1 MSAVSP
7 AKLKAHLSAIK
18 ERFLDNSSPPNTL
31 ADAYFGILKI
41 ELLLRGVLV
50 DDDEKIW
57 SKIQSS
63 VGKSLLVEQ
72 SSTSKIPKALLAG
85 ANVMAGRVTEA
96 FYTKLTTSISL
107 PIDRSVNGV
116 NSFDLL
122 RVFVPPEK
130 SLGAR
135 QRAEDLQDE
144 RWLFLLLSNSQ
155 SHDSNEIGIG
165 NYTNG
170 ILQMALGY
178 YSTATSIV
186 SDTPQMW
193 KKVWDVWSL
202 LGTADSL
209 DDNDPNDDRPP
220 YEAQGAIENLTRIA
234 LLKNNT
240 KRASELQLRLV
251 QAYLNPK
258 RISLVGLLSVL
269 PKMQQAGVV
278 SDTIAHSFGEASA
291 QDLQSNQD
299 KTKGIII
306 SAEKG
311 RLTLEA
317 CQSYFEKETKTQE
330 GENSPGMIDP
340 EKILYQTL
348 KVETLLAQENAKVQ
362 NEAQETNKRSMTP
375 ITLTDCTVQCR
386 TLMVI
391 SSYNDGDKIFFEQ
404 AIILRDIM
412 ITGWRSA
419 ATFLNTEKQ
428 KDGLESVGKIKNLKL
443 CSRMVNQSI
452 LRLKERAEV
461 IGRTKSS
468 NYGPWNELL
477 QFILPI
483 LNEVERQIEH
493 LGTTFAL
500 DGECM
505 PRAPLTMKW
514 INETLGEN
522 GDTHINGDTCSTLKV
537 VTTVVSILPTVL
549 WMTFGDEIPIIHPLN
564 KEFNLVVDVLSGLIK
579 WQERVGL
586 RQQRKDTLTVG
597 SKESTALSSTLQW
610 QHARA
615 SVLCFV
621 CQDDNSSI
629 YQITSDAIATSKKEK
644 KRGFLALL
652 QCLVAWSGWFQNPW
666 PYCTNLGDA
675 RRLLAS
681 AESDLAR
688 PLTFLEG
695 ILLQLA
701 KADAE
706 FLNGGFVQRAY
717 EHFTNVLHK
726 LHDEELSIDN
736 HSAMLLRA
744 HCYNGMTRVQHTA
757 QDYTDYNNVEKSHT
771 RKSLEIL
778 EKLDLLREIP
788 SLWIWNQRS
797 TFVASKAHELS
808 ATRQLIANSLV
819 HFGRFEEARS
829 FLQKGAI
836 DSPLDADAALA
847 FGAFL
852 LRLAFYINKEQS
864 AEEIKR
870 AQIHLL
876 KAAKLDSSK
885 SNPFALLGIWYE
897 ATGDLRRSQGCFRK
911 SLKLDPCNPI
921 AGRGLLRLC
930 TSSDYQ
936 DILDFAINQSSPLNG
951 WAWNAV
957 GLNKAYCDGDDGLA
971 VVAILKALRCRDVAL
986 VNKESLG
993 VFYQTPSSFKDI
1005 NELSAALSEVGMCYR
1020 RLGRMTASIRAF
1032 RASIEAAD
1040 ARSVRSTTLLSCAQ
1054 VEHELGLF
1062 DEAAG
1067 KFESVIERGENA
1079 SRSIALYG
1087 KAMALFSIAERELTD
1102 GKAGAAFT
1110 CIQRAINSCEDSSI
1124 VSGCQSKLLGDLY
1137 SFGAS
1142 FSSDVFSDSENQN
1155 QDPDLCFQN
1164 QLKFVSKGEAAFR
1177 LSLSA
1182 QAPFLA
1188 KDDESI
1194 AIKSSILCDIA
1205 LNILLQAQLLSS
1217 QQINTKKIRDKY
1229 DLAAEGFRDAI
1240 EYNPI
1245 HAASWCG
1252 LGCSVLKI
1260 DPLLAQHAF
1269 CRCIQIEN
1277 MFPDAYANVG
1287 FLYTSKFA
1295 FNASR
1300 SMMEALTQVADTPMM
1315 WMNCAFIL
1323 EREAEKSL
1331 VRDNGGKTEDFIS
1344 QAADA
1349 YRASLQV
1356 MRHPEAQLGLSLTGR
1371 VTHSDRQKENIP
1383 FARLFT
1389 QKRKDSFSF
1398 MNEYIGASFHKIGA
1412 PPVFHGVMSIE
1423 IGESIPS
1430 ERSWKYDILAKG
1442 KVAAKTSHAQENHIG
1457 VSMNNS
1463 SIQNLRAST
1472 EKLLRGENIKQS
1484 SFPLMTKERS
1494 LQRQIWLEPDNGDLW
1509 LSLAKSFIKKDSIE
1523 SAKTAASRAANILSR
1538 DLVASS
1544 QNNGKTLFFVDAKII
1559 SEATS
1564 LRCWLNAI
1572 QATSVAPYDMQRA
1585 LMMDPTN
1592 RVARNSLLCKGN

>member
-18 ERFLDNSSPPNTL
+18 ERFLDNNSTPPNTL
-31 ADAYFGILKI
+31 ADAFFGILKI

-50 DDDEKIW
+50 EDDEKVW

-96 FYTKLTTSISL
+96 FYTKLTASISL
-107 PIDRSVNGV
+107 TIDRGVNGV

-122 RVFVPPEK
+122 RDLVPPEK
-130 SLGAR
+130 ALGAR
-135 QRAEDLQDE
+135 QRAEDLHDE

-155 SHDSNEIGIG
+155 SHDSNEIGVG

-193 KKVWDVWSL
+193 KKVRDVWSIL
-202 LGTADSL
+202 RTAYSS

-220 YEAQGAIENLTRIA
+220 YEAQIAIENLIRIA

-251 QAYLNPK
+251 QSYLNPK
-258 RISLVGLLSVL
+258 RTSLVGMLSVL
-269 PKMQQAGVV
+269 PKMQRAGVV
-278 SDTIAHSFGEASA
+278 SDTIAQSFGESSA
-291 QDLQSNQD
+291 QDLPSNRD
-299 KTKGIII
+299 KTKGSII
-306 SAEKG
+306 SAEKA

-317 CQSYFEKETKTQE
+317 CQSHFEEETKTQE
-330 GENSPGMIDP
+330 GENSPVMIDP

-362 NEAQETNKRSMTP
+362 KEAHEMNKRSTAP
-375 ITLTDCTVQCR
+375 ISLADCTVQCR
-386 TLMVI
+386 TSMIL
-391 SSYNDGDKIFFEQ
+391 SSYNDSDKTFLEQ
-404 AIILRDIM
+404 AIILRDVI
-412 ITGWRSA
+412 ITAWRSA
-419 ATFLNTEKQ
+419 ATFLNSEKQ
-428 KDGLESVGKIKNLKL
+428 NDGLESVGEIKNLKL
-443 CSRMVNQSI
+443 CFQMVNQSI

-468 NYGPWNELL
+468 YYRPWNELL

-483 LNEVERQIEH
+483 LKEVERQIEH
-493 LGTTFAL
+493 LGTTFAV
-500 DGECM
+500 DDECM
-505 PRAPLTMKW
+505 SRVPLTMKW
-514 INETLGEN
+514 LNKTLGEN
-522 GDTHINGDTCSTLKV
+522 GDTDINGDTCSTMKV
-537 VTTVVSILPTVL
+537 VTTVVSILPTVV
-549 WMTFGDEIPIIHPLN
+549 WMTFGDENTIIHPLD
-564 KEFNLVVDVLSGLIK
+564 KELNLVVDVLSGLIK
-579 WQERVGL
+579 WQERFGL
-586 RQQRKDTLTVG
+586 QQRKDTLTFG
-597 SKESTALSSTLQW
+597 SKESTSLSSILQW

-615 SVLCFV
+615 SALCFV

-629 YQITSDAIATSKKEK
+629 YQITSDAITTSKKEK

-681 AESDLAR
+681 AELDLSR

-717 EHFTNVLHK
+717 EHFTSVLG
-726 LHDEELSIDN
+726 ELQNEDFSIDS

-744 HCYNGMTRVQHTA
+744 HCYNGMTRVQHTT
-757 QDYTDYNNVEKSHT
+757 QDYIDYKNVEKSHT

-778 EKLDLLREIP
+778 ENLDLLPVIP

-808 ATRQLIANSLV
+808 ATRQLIANSLI

-829 FLQKGAI
+829 FLQKGVI

-852 LRLAFYINKEQS
+852 LRVTFYIMKERS
-864 AEEIKR
+864 AEGIKE

-876 KAAKLDSSK
+876 RAAKLDSSK

-897 ATGDLRRSQGCFRK
+897 TTGDLRRARGCFRK

-930 TSSDYQ
+930 TISDYQ
-936 DILDFAINQSSPLNG
+936 DLLDFAINQSSPLNG

-986 VNKESLG
+986 ANKESLG
-993 VFYQTPSSFKDI
+993 VFYQTPSSFEDV

-1040 ARSVRSTTLLSCAQ
+1040 ARSVQSITLISCAQ
-1054 VEHELGLF
+1054 VEQELGLF

-1067 KFESVIERGENA
+1067 KFESVIERGENT
-1079 SRSIALYG
+1079 SRSVALYG
-1087 KAMALFSIAERELTD
+1087 KAMALFSIAERELMD
-1102 GKAGAAFT
+1102 GKAGAAYT
-1110 CIQRAINSCEDSSI
+1110 CIQRAIDSCEDSSM
-1124 VSGCQSKLLGDLY
+1124 VSGCQFKLLGDLY

-1142 FSSDVFSDSENQN
+1142 FPLDVFSDGENQN
-1155 QDPDLCFQN
+1155 QNPDLCFQN
-1164 QLKFVSKGEAAFR
+1164 QLNFVSKGEDAFR
-1177 LSLSA
+1177 STLSA
-1182 QAPFLA
+1182 QAPSLS
-1188 KDDESI
+1188 KDEESI

-1217 QQINTKKIRDKY
+1217 QQINTEKISDKY
-1229 DLAAEGFRDAI
+1229 NLAAEAFREAI

-1295 FNASR
+1295 FNASK
-1300 SMMEALTQVADTPMM
+1300 SMMEALTQVTDTPMM

-1331 VRDNGGKTEDFIS
+1331 VRDNGRRTEDFIS

-1371 VTHSDRQKENIP
+1371 VIHSEKQKDNIP
-1383 FARLFT
+1383 FSRLFT

-1398 MNEYIGASFHKIGA
+1398 MNEYIGASFYKIGA
-1412 PPVFHGVMSIE
+1412 APVFHGVMSIE
-1423 IGESIPS
+1423 MGESVPS
-1430 ERSWKYDILAKG
+1430 DLSWKYDIFAKG
-1442 KVAAKTSHAQENHIG
+1442 KEAAKTSHARENHIG
-1457 VSMNNS
+1457 VSMNDP
-1463 SIQNLRAST
+1463 SIQKLRAST
-1472 EKLLRGENIKQS
+1472 ENLLGGEKRKQS
-1484 SFPLMTKERS
+1484 SFPLFTKERN
-1494 LQRQIWLEPDNGDLW
+1494 LQRQIWLKPDNGDLW
-1509 LSLAKSFIKKDSIE
+1509 LSLAKLFIEKDSIE
-1523 SAKTAASRAANILSR
+1523 SARTAASRAANILSR

-1544 QNNGKTLFFVDAKII
+1544 QNNGKTLSFVDAKII

-1592 RVARNSLLCKGN
+1592 RVARNSLLCKGS